1 MSKKLL
7 LLFFSLPFMG
17 CAVNWEHPTASQN
30 DFIRDKAICAND
42 AELAV
47 PRVYVP
53 PTSTGIP
60 NPTYYTTCS
69 RLGSFTDCTS
79 TPSTPNNYAVQQM
92 NQSIAQSG
100 ENLRRATDVNNF
112 FQNCMLSKGYRI
124 AQKTSSGLFHTTTPP
139 QPIRS
144 FTGEADKNLSLR
156 DKVLSDKVAEGFQTR
171 QSVDGRT
178 FVLKDNV
185 IHGWVLES
193 GNFVKIKD

>member
-1 MSKKLL
+1 MGKRLL
-7 LLFFSLPFMG
+7 VLLMSLPIMG

-30 DFIRDKAICAND
+30 DFIRDKAICSNN
-42 AELAV
+42 AEMAA
-47 PRVYVP
+47 PRVYIP
-53 PTSTGIP
+53 PVSSVAT

-79 TPSTPNNYAVQQM
+79 TPSVTNNYSVQQL

-124 AQKTSSGLFHTTTPP
+124 VQKPSSGLFHTSTPP

-144 FTGEADKNLSLR
+144 FTSDAEKNISLR
-156 DKVLSDKVAEGFQTR
+156 DEVIKAKISEGYQTR
-171 QSVDGRT
+171 RSVDGRT
-178 FVLKDNV
+178 FILKENV
-185 IHGWVLES
+185 IQGWVLES
-193 GNFVKIKD
+193 GDFINIIK